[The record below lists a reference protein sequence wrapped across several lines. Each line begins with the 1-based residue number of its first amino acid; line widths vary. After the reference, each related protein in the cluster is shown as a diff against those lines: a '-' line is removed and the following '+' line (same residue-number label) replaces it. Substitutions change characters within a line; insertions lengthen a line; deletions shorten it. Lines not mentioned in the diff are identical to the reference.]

1 MVAISLYRGNLHRVP
16 DVTRRWL
23 MPSQS
28 ISLKNF
34 KSLLNKR
41 QKTLSRINS
50 NTAATSDEFVGDNTC
65 SKDQIN
71 VKDEKLVEGNCGI
84 EEERNELVDGDKDE
98 VAEVEGVKEEKLPS
112 SAVEISNNVDLPSD
126 EEKKK
131 NDLEQNLKVLNE
143 RKHNLV
149 QMLKQQMAAATD
161 LGSNPRP
168 AVNRAGQEAN
178 FCGDLEGESEDVSNP
193 NAHARHFHHRRST
206 SPSASS
212 PLRKLSNTSL
222 QHNAV
227 PNNRPNLGATQTT
240 SSMFAGVTSS
250 PSRFAPSGYQ
260 GHPAN
265 LPPLSVSGNH
275 FTASSPSPAASGGTS
290 VCRDARLTSPSW
302 N

>member
-1 MVAISLYRGNLHRVP
+1 MLEEDDFIS
-16 DVTRRWL
+16 
-23 MPSQS
+23 
-28 ISLKNF
+28 F
-34 KSLLNKR
+34 
-41 QKTLSRINS
+41 
-50 NTAATSDEFVGDNTC
+50 TC
-65 SKDQIN
+65 Q
-71 VKDEKLVEGNCGI
+71 
-84 EEERNELVDGDKDE
+84 
-98 VAEVEGVKEEKLPS
+98 
-112 SAVEISNNVDLPSD
+112 ISNNVDLPSD

-131 NDLEQNLKVLNE
+131 NDLEQNLKV
-143 RKHNLV
+143 
-149 QMLKQQMAAATD
+149 QQMAATTD

-193 NAHARHFHHRRST
+193 NAHARHFHST

-222 QHNAV
+222 QHTAV
-227 PNNRPNLGATQTT
+227 PNTNRPNLGATQTT
-240 SSMFAGVTSS
+240 SSMFAGVASS